1 MKHKIYE
8 HLTSYL
14 LKTGLL
20 FLGFL
25 FLCDAM
31 NAQTAVRMKLPQQSS
46 EPLSVAVLYEEPV
59 QAGTIIVIAA
69 FGYYISGGTS
79 PYTLNWMK
87 DNQVIATGDIAVIT
101 PVAGSSYSLKITDK
115 NNCTVT
121 QSININ
127 AQNKI
132 KQEIISDDI
141 IVAPTLVTDHIT
153 VGFTDNS
160 LSTARIR
167 IFDVIGKLRM
177 ETAIQGN
184 SIVPVNLPAGNYFV
198 VVEKDELYTLK
209 KIIVQ

>member
-1 MKHKIYE
+1 
-8 HLTSYL
+8 
-14 LKTGLL
+14 
-20 FLGFL
+20 
-25 FLCDAM
+25 
-31 NAQTAVRMKLPQQSS
+31 MKLPQQSE
-46 EPLSVAVLYEEPV
+46 EPLSIAVLYEEPV

>member
-1 MKHKIYE
+1 MKTNQYKRQNSALIT
-8 HLTSYL
+8 LA
-14 LKTGLL
+14 LL
-20 FLGFL
+20 FLCQWAFS
-25 FLCDAM
+25 
-31 NAQTAVRMKLPQQSS
+31 QTAVRMKLPQQSE
-46 EPLSVAVLYEEPV
+46 EPLSIAVLYEEPV

>member
-1 MKHKIYE
+1 MKTNQYKKQNSALIT
-8 HLTSYL
+8 LAL
-14 LKTGLL
+14 LC
-20 FLGFL
+20 
-25 FLCDAM
+25 LCQWAF
-31 NAQTAVRMKLPQQSS
+31 AQTAVRMKLPKQSE
-46 EPLSVAVLYEEPV
+46 EPLSIAVLYEEPV

-79 PYTLNWMK
+79 PYTLNWIK